1 MNIGQEQETEQTTTS
16 VKKVRKEPSR
26 LVKYILN
33 HKLVFSLIFA
43 LIVVFVWGQWR
54 ICKLE
59 KQQKA
64 LIETYNLKMDST
76 QLANMMVTSK
86 AFSWAVRSDML
97 RNNPD
102 QVQLYL
108 SNIISEP
115 HIKKAFVVDA
125 EKSLIILSS
134 DKKEEGTPFLDAAA
148 MQTKVTYFQQRDS
161 VIRFISPYMGLNRK
175 AGISVIEADFR

>member
-1 MNIGQEQETEQTTTS
+1 MNTGQEQQAEQTTIP
-16 VKKVRKEPSR
+16 VKKVRKEPNR

-43 LIVVFVWGQWR
+43 LVVVFLWGQWR
-54 ICKLE
+54 IGKLE

-64 LIETYNLKMDST
+64 LVETYNLKMDST

-108 SNIISEP
+108 SNIVGEP
-115 HIKKAFVVDA
+115 HIKKAFIVDA

-134 DKKEEGTPFLDAAA
+134 DKKEEGTPFLDVAA
-148 MQTKVTYFQQRDS
+148 MQTKVTYYQQRDS
-161 VIRFISPYMGLNRK
+161 VVRFISPYMGLNSK
-175 AGISVIEADFR
+175 AGISVIEADFK